1 MIKTFYIFT
10 GTISLGFAF
19 AGAVLPVL
27 PTTPFVLLSMF
38 LFDRSDPKYR
48 EWILNHKVLGPYVRD
63 YVSSKGIPLKAK
75 IKALFVLW
83 ISITLSTVFFISNF
97 YVRIVVL
104 TAASAVSIYILT
116 RKTRQVDK

>member
-1 MIKTFYIFT
+1 MIKSFYIFT

-19 AGAVLPVL
+19 AGVVLSVL

-63 YVSSKGIPLKAK
+63 YVSSQGIPLKAK
-75 IKALFVLW
+75 IRALLVLW
-83 ISITLSTVFFISNF
+83 ISITISTVFFISNL
-97 YVRIVVL
+97 YVRVVVF
-104 TAASAVSIYILT
+104 TAASLVTIYILT
-116 RKTRQVDK
+116 RKTRQVVT

>member
-1 MIKTFYIFT
+1 MIKSFYIFT
-10 GTISLGFAF
+10 GTVSLGFAF
-19 AGAVLPVL
+19 AGVVLPVL

-63 YVSSKGIPLKAK
+63 YVSREGIPLVAK
-75 IKALFVLW
+75 IKALLVLW
-83 ISITLSTVFFISNF
+83 ISIIISTVFFITNL

-104 TAASAVSIYILT
+104 TAASLVTIYILT
-116 RKTRQVDK
+116 RKTRQVVK

>member
-1 MIKTFYIFT
+1 MIKSLYIFT

-19 AGAVLPVL
+19 AGVVLPVL

-48 EWILNHKVLGPYVRD
+48 QWILDHKILGPYVND
-63 YVSSKGIPLKAK
+63 YVSREGIPMKAK

-83 ISITLSTVFFISNF
+83 ISITISTVFFISNL
-97 YVRIVVL
+97 YVKIVVL
-104 TAASAVSIYILT
+104 TAASLVTIYILT
-116 RKTRQVDK
+116 RKTRQVVK